1 MFCVI
6 EEDEIKLAQE
16 ADFHAKEDAICIL
29 TEQEWE
35 EADKFRECYK
45 IQPENPQV
53 HLCKMESHLD
63 YLYATMRIPSKDEQG
78 SSFEFAFYLL
88 PEKLIFVDNEN
99 TVQNQIEKLAGK
111 KLRNGYSL
119 ERFLY
124 DFLVSFLEDDILY
137 LQKIEQ
143 KINRIEEEVLKGECK
158 NFNTR
163 MLYLKKR
170 IAKFYRY
177 YTQMTEIGQELLDNE
192 ADFFEKDALRLF
204 DRLKDRAARLASE
217 TQLLR
222 EYTMEVQDVYQS
234 EISIRQNDVMKVLT
248 VVTTIFLPLTL
259 IAGWYGMNF
268 VNMPELTYQYGYQI
282 IIVVSIVIV
291 VLGLVIFK
299 KMKYW

>member
-6 EEDEIKLAQE
+6 EEDEIKVAEE
-16 ADFHAKEDAICIL
+16 ADFHEKEDAICIL

-35 EADKFRECYK
+35 KADKFREFYH
-45 IQPENPQV
+45 IQPENLQV
-53 HLCKMESHLD
+53 HLCKLESHLE
-63 YLYATMRIPSKDEQG
+63 YLYATMRIPSKEEHG
-78 SSFEFAFYLL
+78 TSCGFAFYLL
-88 PEKLIFVDNEN
+88 PEKIIFIDNEN

-111 KLRNGYSL
+111 KLRCGYSL

-124 DFLVSFLEDDILY
+124 DFLVSFIEDDILY
-137 LQKIEQ
+137 LQKIEE

-158 NFNTR
+158 NFSTR
-163 MLYLKKR
+163 MLYIKKK
-170 IAKFYRY
+170 IARSYRF

-192 ADFFEKDALRLF
+192 ADFFERDALRLF
-204 DRLKDRAARLASE
+204 DRLKDRAYRLASE
-217 TQLLR
+217 ALLLR
-222 EYTMEVQDVYQS
+222 EYTMEVQDVYQA
-234 EISIRQNDVMKVLT
+234 EIGIRQNDVMKVLT

-268 VNMPELTYQYGYQI
+268 ANMPELTSPYGYQI

-291 VLGLVIFK
+291 ISGLIIFK

>member
-6 EEDEIKLAQE
+6 EEEEIRTVE
-16 ADFHAKEDAICIL
+16 EGDFHEKDDAICIL
-29 TEQEWE
+29 TEEEWE
-35 EADKFRECYK
+35 SADKFREYYK
-45 IQPENPQV
+45 IRIENPQI

-63 YLYATMRIPSKDEQG
+63 YLYATMRIPKKDENE
-78 SSFEFAFYLL
+78 SSFGFAFYLL
-88 PEKLIFVDNEN
+88 PEKIIFIDNEN
-99 TVQNQIEKLAGK
+99 TVQKQIEKLAGK

-124 DFLVSFLEDDILY
+124 DFLVSFFEEDLLF
-137 LQKIEQ
+137 LQKLEQ
-143 KINRIEEEVLKGECK
+143 KINRIEEEVLKGRCQ
-158 NFNTR
+158 NFNIR
-163 MLYLKKR
+163 MLNLKKK

-192 ADFFEKDALRLF
+192 TDFFEKEALRLF

-222 EYTMEVQDVYQS
+222 EYAMQVQDVYQS
-234 EISIRQNDVMKVLT
+234 EIGIRQNDVMKVLT

-268 VNMPELTYQYGYQI
+268 VNMPELTYRYGYPI
-282 IIVVSIVIV
+282 IIAVSIVIV
-291 VLGLVIFK
+291 VLSLIIFK
-299 KMKYW
+299 KKKYW